1 MDPTTWFALG
11 ISGVTLAII
20 CVSVLCTLVT
30 TAAAIAIPIYF
41 YRNRQ
46 KRAEELMAKGTQG
59 EATILSLEDT
69 GMRINDNPRV
79 TMKLEIRMPYGAPYQ
94 LTKNVTIPIIRLS
107 QVPVGAVVPVM
118 VDMSDPTNPDK
129 VGLMLK

>member
-1 MDPTTWFALG
+1 MDPTTWFGLG

-20 CVSVLCTLVT
+20 CVSVLCNLVIV
-30 TAAAIAIPIYF
+30 AASIAVPIYF
-41 YRNRQ
+41 IRNNR
-46 KRAEELMAKGTQG
+46 KRAEELIAKGTQG

-79 TMKLEIRMPYGAPYQ
+79 AMLLEVRMPYGTPYHVRK
-94 LTKNVTIPIIRLS
+94 TATVPIIRLS
-107 QVPVGAVVPVM
+107 QVQVGAVVPVM

-129 VGLMLK
+129 IGLLLK